1 MFGNYAVIVSTEFID
16 PEHVEAASVY
26 INTLMKNDKHKKDT
40 VVRVPPPDG
49 DICTAEMLADIIQN
63 KYLCG
68 AVSTSTYNY
77 YSHK

>member
-49 DICTAEMLADIIQN
+49 DICTAEMLADIIQK

-77 YSHK
+77 CSHK

>member
-16 PEHVEAASVY
+16 PEHVEAATVY

-40 VVRVPPPDG
+40 VVRAPPPG
-49 DICTAEMLADIIQN
+49 AEICTAEMLSDIIQKN
-63 KYLCG
+63 FVSG
-68 AVSTSTYNY
+68 AVSTITYNY